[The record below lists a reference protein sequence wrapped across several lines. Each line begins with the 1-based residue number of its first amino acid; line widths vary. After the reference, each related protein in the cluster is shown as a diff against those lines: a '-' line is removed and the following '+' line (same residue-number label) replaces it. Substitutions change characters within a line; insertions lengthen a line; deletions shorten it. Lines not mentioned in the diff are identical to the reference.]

1 MNTGTLWGWPGQG
14 LGREL
19 AHDDG
24 IFGDQMRQEGE
35 EQIREDVGGHI
46 RSSGINC
53 KGHPLEEDLEQQ
65 GERFDFIFLKKII

>member
-24 IFGDQMRQEGE
+24 IFGDQNETGRRRTDQG
-35 EQIREDVGGHI
+35 RCG
-46 RSSGINC
+46 RSY
-53 KGHPLEEDLEQQ
+53 
-65 GERFDFIFLKKII
+65 KKFRN